1 MIAQIRGNVVNGYSS
16 SGGRK
21 LDNHQTGYSIFLD
34 KEDDTIIKI
43 YFALL
48 LVGAFL
54 STVTPCLVALIMY
67 TLKGKPNSEPQAA
80 EQHSTDEGKAQS
92 TQNVKDEEKQPL
104 CNAATPD
111 KYGTTA
117 DPAAENG
124 TNCEP
129 KNNITQNTVEGTAQS
144 AAVQNV
150 EEKQALICGCTVT
163 LSILAII
170 IAFTEILHFGFGIAP
185 HLKTE
190 KGQPLTFCLAFAAF
204 AIILAA
210 HIILFLCM
218 TCKTKKCYC
227 KEMMTILGCQLLL
240 FHAPFIFLGLWSLP
254 YQATITI
261 AMYLSIIIVVAT
273 GISLSRYMCLIKKT
287 ECKIICSVSL
297 IILTTIL
304 TATVVGLFAYV
315 VIEVTHYFHSTD
327 DISQAGQSQLF
338 ATLLSV
344 AIPTISIVLL
354 WKNYL
359 RMCKM
364 LKQLTAA
371 EPHHIAK
378 P

>member
-1 MIAQIRGNVVNGYSS
+1 MIAQIRGNVVNGYS

-21 LDNHQTGYSIFLD
+21 LDNHQTGYSIFLNT
-34 KEDDTIIKI
+34 EDDAINKI
-43 YFALL
+43 YFALP

-54 STVTPCLVALIMY
+54 STVIPCLVALIMY
-67 TLKGKPNSEPQAA
+67 TLKEKAA
-80 EQHSTDEGKAQS
+80 EQHSKDKGKAPS
-92 TQNVKDEEKQPL
+92 TQIVNVEEKQPL
-104 CNAATPD
+104 LTAATPD
-111 KYGTTA
+111 KYDTTA

-129 KNNITQNTVEGTAQS
+129 KNKTQSTVEGTAQS
-144 AAVQNV
+144 AKVQNV
-150 EEKQALICGCTVT
+150 EEKQALECGCTVT

-190 KGQPLTFCLAFAAF
+190 MGQPLTFCLAFAAF

-210 HIILFLCM
+210 HIILYLCM
-218 TCKTKKCYC
+218 KCNKKKYYC

-261 AMYLSIIIVVAT
+261 AMYLSVIIVVAT
-273 GISLSRYMCLIKKT
+273 GISLSRYMYLIKN
-287 ECKIICSVSL
+287 ECNITCSMSL
-297 IILTTIL
+297 IILTSIL

-315 VIEVTHYFHSTD
+315 VIVVTHYFQSTD

-364 LKQLTAA
+364 LKQWLQSHTTL
-371 EPHHIAK
+371 PN

>member
-21 LDNHQTGYSIFLD
+21 LDNHQTGYSIFPD
-34 KEDDTIIKI
+34 KEDNTIIKI

-67 TLKGKPNSEPQAA
+67 TLKGKPNSELQAA
-80 EQHSTDEGKAQS
+80 EQHSTEAQL
-92 TQNVKDEEKQPL
+92 TGNIKDEEKQPF

-117 DPAAENG
+117 GPAAENG
-124 TNCEP
+124 TNSEP
-129 KNNITQNTVEGTAQS
+129 NNNKAQSTVEGTAQS
-144 AAVQNV
+144 AEVQNV

-170 IAFTEILHFGFGIAP
+170 IAFTEILHFGFGVAP

-204 AIILAA
+204 AVILVAD
-210 HIILFLCM
+210 IILFLYI
-218 TCKTKKCYC
+218 TYKTKKCYC

-254 YQATITI
+254 FQATITI
-261 AMYLSIIIVVAT
+261 AMYLSVIIVFAT
-273 GISLSRYMCLIKKT
+273 GISLSRYLCLIKKT
-287 ECKIICSVSL
+287 EHKIRCSVVL
-297 IILTTIL
+297 IISTTFL
-304 TATVVGLFAYV
+304 TAIVVGLFAYV
-315 VIEVTHYFHSTD
+315 VIDVTHYFHSTD
-327 DISQAGQSQLF
+327 DVSQAGQSQLF

-344 AIPTISIVLL
+344 AIPIISIVLL

-359 RMCKM
+359 RMCIM
-364 LKQLTAA
+364 LQQRLQSRTNVQNV
-371 EPHHIAK
+371 
-378 P
+378 